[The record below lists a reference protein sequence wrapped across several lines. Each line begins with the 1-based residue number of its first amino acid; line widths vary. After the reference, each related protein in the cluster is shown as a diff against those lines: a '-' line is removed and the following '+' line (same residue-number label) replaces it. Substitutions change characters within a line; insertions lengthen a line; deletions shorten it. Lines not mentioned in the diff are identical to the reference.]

1 MDGEIKVIC
10 VKLPNWESLIKIE
23 IGKIYKVNNYYFS
36 NVFVDDNG
44 NEFFIKNHIGNL
56 KNHIG
61 NLFIYL
67 SDYREK
73 RINKILND

>member
-10 VKLPNWESLIKIE
+10 VKFPNWEILIKIE

-44 NEFFIKNHIGNL
+44 NEFF
-56 KNHIG
+56 
-61 NLFIYL
+61 Y
-67 SDYREK
+67 
-73 RINKILND
+73 